1 MPFLSRMGGGSQE
14 RMIVFELTAC
24 PCGSCGGLVGTSSG
38 VRKVRIV
45 LNGPIPTL
53 VLAAMLQRYVV
64 YGLKVV
70 TVTYVI
76 DEFKYN

>member
-1 MPFLSRMGGGSQE
+1 
-14 RMIVFELTAC
+14 
-24 PCGSCGGLVGTSSG
+24 